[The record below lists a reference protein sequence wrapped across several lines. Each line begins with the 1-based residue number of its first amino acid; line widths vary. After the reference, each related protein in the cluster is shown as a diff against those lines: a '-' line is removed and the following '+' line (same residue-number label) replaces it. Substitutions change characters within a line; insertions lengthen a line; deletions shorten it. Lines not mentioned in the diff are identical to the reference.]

1 VTRPSRG
8 QRQLVGLAGLACAAA
23 LPALLWHRAIAMV
36 ASDFRIEAGYLLT
49 GWLGYALI
57 ALGLLCLLPVAWS
70 AGRNPG
76 SRLYPRLRNAYMGWG
91 VSLYLMGFAVAAQV
105 ASAL

>member
-1 VTRPSRG
+1 VLIGIIGFAS
-8 QRQLVGLAGLACAAA
+8 AAA
-23 LPALLWHRAIAMV
+23 LPVLLWHHAIGAV
-36 ASDFRIEAGYLLT
+36 ASNFRMDVDYLLT

-57 ALGLLCLLPVAWS
+57 ALGLLLLVPVAWS

>member
-1 VTRPSRG
+1 VSPASR
-8 QRQLVGLAGLACAAA
+8 RQKQLLGLFGFACAAA
-23 LPALLWHRAIAMV
+23 LPWALWHRAIEVM
-36 ASDFRIEAGYLLT
+36 ASDFRLDVDYLLT

-76 SRLYPRLRNAYMGWG
+76 SRLYPRFRNAYMGWG
-91 VSLYLMGFAVAAQV
+91 LSLYLMGFAVAAQV
-105 ASAL
+105 AAAL

>member
-1 VTRPSRG
+1 MG
-8 QRQLVGLAGLACAAA
+8 LVGFLAAAA
-23 LPALLWHRAIAMV
+23 LPPLLWHRAMAAV
-36 ASDFRIEAGYLLT
+36 ASDFRMDAGYLLT
-49 GWLGYALI
+49 GWLGYGLI
-57 ALGLLCLLPVAWS
+57 ALGLLCLLPVVWS

-91 VSLYLMGFAVAAQV
+91 MSLYLMGFAVAAEV